1 MKNIYILLF
10 LLLLTVAAR
19 GQSINGGEYFFD
31 TDPGTG
37 NGIPLVISASD
48 TVNFSVTIPITGV
61 SAGFHTLH
69 VRTRNTNGKWSLY
82 ASQTFFVQPVQNLLP
97 SPPLA
102 SLEYFFD
109 TDPGAGNGIA
119 VAAPVAATQNI
130 SVLIPTTGLNQGF
143 HTLNFRSKDTD
154 GLWGHYASRSF
165 YVQGTGNQVT
175 AFLSESEFF
184 FDTDPGVGNG
194 TPLPITV
201 SDTTSFAFTAAS
213 TGLNT
218 GFHTLFIRKR
228 NLDDTWGL
236 FEGRTFYVQG
246 EKQPEKKLIEMAWY
260 FDDDS
265 AFATAHRM
273 PLAPTGDLDNLF
285 TFSSDS
291 LPDGEHVL
299 FVRVK
304 DTTGVWSLPRRD
316 TFLVGDC
323 GPITTPSI
331 TAIGNDSLRADVQGI
346 SYNWYRNGTL
356 TNLTTKT
363 IKAPAS
369 GIYEVEVL
377 TSQSC
382 VSDKSAQFEYWLTAL
397 DDPGEG
403 LHAELFPNPFSST
416 LHLLAHDRS
425 FTSVKLYDVTGRETV
440 HKVILLLP
448 GEKETLDMTALPAG
462 VYTLILANEKQGIQS
477 VFRVIKANQ

>member
-1 MKNIYILLF
+1 MKNIYSILF
-10 LLLLTVAAR
+10 LLLFTVAAR
-19 GQSINGGEYFFD
+19 GQSINGGEYFFG

-37 NGIPLVISASD
+37 NGTPIAISASD
-48 TVNFSVTIPITGV
+48 TVDFSVTIPATGV
-61 SAGFHTLH
+61 LPGFHTLH
-69 VRTRNTNGKWSLY
+69 VRTRNTNGKWSHY

-102 SLEYFFD
+102 ALEYFFD
-109 TDPGAGNGIA
+109 TDPGAGNGFA

-130 SVLIPTTGLNQGF
+130 TVTLPATGLNQGF

-154 GLWGHYASRSF
+154 GIWGLYASRSF
-165 YVQGTGNQVT
+165 YIQGTGNTAT

-184 FDTDPGVGNG
+184 FDTDPGAGNG

-228 NLDDTWGL
+228 NLDGTWGL

-246 EKQPEKKLIEMAWY
+246 EKQPERSLVEMAWY
-260 FDDDS
+260 FDNDS

-273 PLAPTGDLDNLF
+273 PLAPTGDLDDLF

-291 LPDGEHVL
+291 LPNGEHVL

-304 DTTGVWSLPRRD
+304 DTAGVWSLPRRD

-331 TAIGNDSLRADVQGI
+331 TAIGNDSLRADVQGV
-346 SYNWYRNGTL
+346 SYRWYRNGTL
-356 TNLTTKT
+356 TNLTAKT

-382 VSDKSAQFEYWLTAL
+382 VSDKSAQFEYWLTGL
-397 DDPGEG
+397 DDPGAE
-403 LHAELFPNPFSST
+403 LHAEVFPNPFSST
-416 LHLLAHDRS
+416 LNLLAHDRS
-425 FTSVKLYDVTGRETV
+425 FTSMKIFDVTGREAG
-440 HKVILLLP
+440 HKLLDLRA
-448 GEKETLDMTALPAG
+448 GEKETIDMSFLPAG
-462 VYTLILANEKQGIQS
+462 VYTLILSNERQGFQS
-477 VFRVIKANQ
+477 VFRVIRANQ